1 MTFLRAIR
9 RFGSDNLKSKSG
21 PADKKRP
28 RGPKRVGLVGLA
40 LTFVVCVPAGRAQQ
54 PAKISRVGVLLYGT
68 PENDPNVAA
77 FRQNM
82 RDLGYLEGKNV
93 SIEYRFAGGKPE
105 RLGEVAAEL
114 ARLNPDVILALGGD
128 VVPAAQK
135 ATKTIPIVMWVSN
148 DPVQSGIVASLSHPG
163 GNTTGITLILDELAG
178 KRLELLKEIAPRISR
193 VAVLWNPDHADPE
206 FRAIQSAA
214 QAMKVRLQSLQVR
227 RGEEFDGQFDAATKA
242 KSQALIVVSS
252 RLINFQRQ
260 RILDYAAKNRIALIG
275 DWGPWAPDGGLM
287 SYGPN
292 MAEMAVRTAA
302 HVDKILKGTR
312 PMDIPVERPTKFE
325 LVINLNAARH
335 VGLTIPPNVLVRADR
350 VIR

>member
-1 MTFLRAIR
+1 MNDKIAIR
-9 RFGSDNLKSKSG
+9 LL
-21 PADKKRP
+21 A
-28 RGPKRVGLVGLA
+28 GLF
-40 LTFVVCVPAGRAQQ
+40 LTTVTFAQAQQ

-82 RDLGYLEGKNV
+82 RDLGYIEGKNLSV
-93 SIEYRFAGGKPE
+93 EYRFAGGKPE
-105 RLGEVAAEL
+105 RLTEIAAEL

-128 VVPAAQK
+128 VVPSAQK

-148 DPVQSGIVASLSHPG
+148 DPVQSGIVASLAHPG
-163 GNTTGITLILDELAG
+163 GNITGITLILDELAG

-206 FRAIQSAA
+206 FREIQSAA

-227 RGEEFDGQFDAATKA
+227 RGEDFDGQFEAATKA

-260 RILDYAAKNRIALIG
+260 RILDYAAKSRIPLVG
-275 DWGPWAPDGGLM
+275 DWGSWAPDGGLM

-292 MAEMAVRTAA
+292 LAEMAHRTAV
-302 HVDKILKGTR
+302 HVDKILKGTK

-325 LVINLNAARH
+325 LVINLNAAKQI
-335 VGLTIPPNVLVRADR
+335 GLTVPPNVLVRADR